1 MLLSGKSERCKSV
14 AAQSVAVSAADCY
27 AKRPRHGGGPADDAR
42 GRRRNCFGRGLGH
55 MGREGI
61 VGPLMSTDAV
71 VDVFAMDRG
80 LFDAANAATRH
91 KTIATNTPRLAS
103 RSSRS
108 PARRTT

>member
-1 MLLSGKSERCKSV
+1 
-14 AAQSVAVSAADCY
+14 
-27 AKRPRHGGGPADDAR
+27 
-42 GRRRNCFGRGLGH
+42 